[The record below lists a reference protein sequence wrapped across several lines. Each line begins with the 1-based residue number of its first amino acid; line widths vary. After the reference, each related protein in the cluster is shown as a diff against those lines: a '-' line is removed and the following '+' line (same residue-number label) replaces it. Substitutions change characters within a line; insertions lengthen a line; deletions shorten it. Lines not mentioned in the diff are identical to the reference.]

1 MIPSIDTATCEG
13 EEILLLLMHHL
24 PPELAYLWHG
34 CDDMLT
40 MLREGGITSYTTQNQ
55 ISGPI
60 RTQKLFNV
68 ESNKFRKKRWF
79 ALHEKKDF
87 PAPKHQLASKKQRP
101 QIEPNYFTN
110 LGINFKF
117 IKTSK
122 AQTTTNTTA
131 TNTAAS
137 TTATNNNPTTTAANN
152 NNNNNNIN
160 NVNITATVNSSNN
173 NNNNNNNNNKTKQ
186 SRSCRPAIPSTE
198 TGFFISRF
206 DLVDDIAAA
215 AADHRK
221 NCPRDLIKNQRKSG
235 FE

>member
-1 MIPSIDTATCEG
+1 MVPALDTATCEG

-24 PPELAYLWHG
+24 PPEVATLWHG

-40 MLREGGITSYTTQNQ
+40 MLREGGITSYTTQKQ
-55 ISGPI
+55 IADRI
-60 RTQKLFNV
+60 RSQRIVNLECNR
-68 ESNKFRKKRWF
+68 FRKKRWF
-79 ALHEKKDF
+79 ALHKEKAF
-87 PAPKHQLASKKQRP
+87 PAPKQQLASKKQRP
-101 QIEPNYFTN
+101 PIEPNYFTN
-110 LGINFKF
+110 LGIKFKF
-117 IKTSK
+117 IKTSN
-122 AQTTTNTTA
+122 AQTTTSATTTNTTA
-131 TNTAAS
+131 S
-137 TTATNNNPTTTAANN
+137 TTSTNNNPTTTTANN
-152 NNNNNNIN
+152 NNNNN
-160 NVNITATVNSSNN
+160 VNSSS

-186 SRSCRPAIPSTE
+186 SRSCRPEIPSTE